1 MLFTEMKT
9 IKARVTFLLEK
20 HPELRD
26 CDYKLISSYFYYTIG
41 KKEINSMTGFE
52 FLQRFS
58 TGLLGHTES
67 IRRTRAK
74 IQEQEVS
81 LRGFLYGQRR
91 TQGEITA
98 ELIHFL

>member
-1 MLFTEMKT
+1 MIFNEMKT
-9 IKARVTFLLEK
+9 IKAKVVFLLQK

-26 CDYKLISSYFYYTIG
+26 DDYKLISSYFYYTIG
-41 KKEINSMTGFE
+41 KNNIESMTGYE
-52 FLQRFS
+52 FLKRFS

-74 IQEQEVS
+74 IQEQDVS
-81 LRGFLYGQRR
+81 LRGICYGARR
-91 TQGEITA
+91 EQGKITA